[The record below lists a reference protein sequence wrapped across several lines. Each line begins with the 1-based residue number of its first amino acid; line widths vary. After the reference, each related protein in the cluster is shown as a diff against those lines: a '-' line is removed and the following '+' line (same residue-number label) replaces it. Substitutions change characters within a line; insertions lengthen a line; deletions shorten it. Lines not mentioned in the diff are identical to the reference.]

1 MKKCCVILVL
11 CLYLIPLKARPQS
24 AEIEQLLLNLEKLSQ
39 FKKILQN
46 MYDGYQVLH
55 QGYTTI
61 KDISEGSFSLHH
73 SFLDALMQVS
83 PAVKKYRRIAEI
95 IDYQLRI
102 VKHSK
107 EGLAHFREQKIFS
120 ADELQYVENLF
131 ASVLAKSLQN
141 LDELS
146 MVIMAGRLRMSDD
159 ERLQAIDKIYLSI
172 TDQFS
177 FLKQFTG
184 STSLLA
190 LQRLHEKAD
199 LKQSSA
205 ISGFNK

>member
-11 CLYLIPLKARPQS
+11 CMYFIPLKARPQS

-46 MYDGYQVLH
+46 MVDGYLILH

-61 KDISEGSFSLHH
+61 KDISEGNFSLHQG
-73 SFLDALMQVS
+73 FLDGLMQVS
-83 PAVKKYRRIAEI
+83 PAVKKYRRVAEI
-95 IDYQLRI
+95 IDYQLKI
-102 VKHSK
+102 VKQSK
-107 EGLAHFREQKIFS
+107 EGLSHFKDQKVFS
-120 ADELQYVENLF
+120 ADELHYFEKLF

-146 MVIMAGRLRMSDD
+146 MVITAGRLRMSDD

-177 FLKQFTG
+177 YLKEFTR

-205 ISGFNK
+205 ISGLNK